1 MMNFFF
7 SLSVLN
13 DAFKLITLEKG
24 LYFMFA
30 LHIVIQVYYG
40 RKYRINPDNLK
51 IKLEIIFES
60 RSLNDRLFVIFPIC
74 LSNSFKSL
82 RIYN

>member
-1 MMNFFF
+1 MMNFFI

-30 LHIVIQVYYG
+30 LHIVIQLYYG
-40 RKYRINPDNLK
+40 RKYRSNPDN
-51 IKLEIIFES
+51 
-60 RSLNDRLFVIFPIC
+60 
-74 LSNSFKSL
+74 
-82 RIYN
+82 